1 MKKTIA
7 LLLALV
13 LALGL
18 LSACGAEKET
28 PAPAETAA
36 PAQTPD
42 DVPDDAAEDAGPSVY
57 ELAFAKLDPDEVVLR
72 VDGSD
77 VTWREYYYWLHSI
90 VQSIEGYFG
99 PIGDY
104 GETFLLDEQG
114 RSYDEHIRYY
124 TANSVAQYRVLES
137 LCEKW
142 GVTLSEESRA
152 VQEASWEQDVND
164 YAGGDEESFLEVLGS
179 EFIDR
184 ELYEYL
190 NYCAYLYVDAF
201 AARYG
206 ENGEK
211 CTDEQVLSYVDEN
224 GFIRVKHLL
233 YTVTDAEDQS
243 LPDEEQAEKRA
254 AAEAAL
260 QQLREAAD
268 KDAAIDA
275 LMEQSED
282 PGCMIYT
289 DGYTFGRGKMVQE
302 FEEAAYALGEG
313 EVSDVV
319 ETSYGYHVLL
329 RLPIDP
335 DAIMEVDQSSGAVY
349 TLRFDAAQASFD
361 NELNTAIDGAGIEE
375 LPVLADLDFQTLFSE

>member
-18 LSACGAEKET
+18 LSACGA
-28 PAPAETAA
+28 
-36 PAQTPD
+36 
-42 DVPDDAAEDAGPSVY
+42 AEDAGPSVY
-57 ELAFAKLDPDEVVLR
+57 ERAFAKLDPQEVVLR

-104 GETFLLDEQG
+104 SETFLLDEEG
-114 RSYDEHIRYY
+114 RSYDGHIRYFS
-124 TANSVAQYRVLES
+124 ANSVAQYRVLES

-142 GVTLSEESRA
+142 GVTLSEENRA
-152 VQEASWEQDVND
+152 VQEASWEQDVNT

-201 AARYG
+201 DARFG
-206 ENGEK
+206 ENGDK
-211 CTDEQVLSYVDEN
+211 CTDEQVLSYVNEN

-233 YTVTDAEDQS
+233 YSVLDEEDQPLTDAER
-243 LPDEEQAEKRA
+243 AEKRA
-254 AAEAAL
+254 AAEAAV
-260 QQLREAAD
+260 QQLRAAAD
-268 KDAAIDA
+268 RDAAIDA

-282 PGCMIYT
+282 PGCMVYT
-289 DGYTFGRGKMVQE
+289 DGYTFGRGKMVQA
-302 FEEAAYALGEG
+302 FEDAAYALGEG

-349 TLRFDAAQASFD
+349 TLRFDAAQALFD
-361 NELNTAIDGAGIEE
+361 SELNAAIDSAEVEE